1 MICFLMINP
10 SLKYPFL
17 TEIKSRGNI
26 STHDQ
31 VKSFVSSLLHRK
43 KYPLADEKYV
53 VQHPTI
59 WRGLEEVHKGYT
71 NFDWSSRLSLKDAAE
86 IMSRENGRVSTDL
99 DVMHLKVSQSKAV
112 KQFNCSLAVQLKD
125 NDTADQ

>member
-1 MICFLMINP
+1 M
-10 SLKYPFL
+10 
-17 TEIKSRGNI
+17 
-26 STHDQ
+26 
-31 VKSFVSSLLHRK
+31 KSFVSSLLHQK

-59 WRGLEEVHKGYT
+59 WRGLEEVHKG
-71 NFDWSSRLSLKDAAE
+71 AE

-99 DVMHLKVSQSKAV
+99 DIMHLKVSQSKAV